1 MSSAYII
8 LYASREAPIY
18 EESLTFDKFPYQLYA
33 NKQLVLRIAFRKATS
48 SSSNKF
54 RKSNHFSRKIYAQ
67 HFRGQPAITY
77 SSILFH
83 YCNAQPRRVERVRA
97 AALGHTG
104 FSFVYIVFSYFTY
117 KWWYLGQ
124 TCPLHY

>member
-1 MSSAYII
+1 MSSAYI
-8 LYASREAPIY
+8 YAPIY

-77 SSILFH
+77 SSIRILMFQ
-83 YCNAQPRRVERVRA
+83 YSDAQPRRRVERIRA